1 MAPSSPPTHDII
13 PQKSRPQ
20 NRSFPESLISLL
32 PAVTYVDPT
41 APLLN
46 LEVCAAVFGHVSG
59 FVHRADGHAIRSGCQ
74 RRHRQLH
81 SQRHNWIAGPDGWI
95 HVVKAGVDFLR
106 AGFAIADLDLQD
118 ELRRLLGQQERIVNL
133 DVDDR
138 SVGSLETV

>member
-81 SQRHNWIAGPDGWI
+81 SQRHNWIARSEE
-95 HVVKAGVDFLR
+95 HTSE
-106 AGFAIADLDLQD
+106 LQSHSFISYAVFC
-118 ELRRLLGQQERIVNL
+118 LKKSR
-133 DVDDR
+133 
-138 SVGSLETV
+138 